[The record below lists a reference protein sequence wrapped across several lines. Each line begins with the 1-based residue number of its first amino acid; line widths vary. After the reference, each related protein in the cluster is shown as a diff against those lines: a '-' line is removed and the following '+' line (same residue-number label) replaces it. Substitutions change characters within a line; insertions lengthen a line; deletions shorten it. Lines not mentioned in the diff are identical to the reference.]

1 MRAHAFRKAIRHPE
15 LVEGSDSCR
24 TSDSSTINKSLS
36 YQKGYSRLPSPPT
49 TKIDTLAD
57 WVYLGSTSMA
67 EIQKTPTT
75 VGNAEMAQ
83 RFVQF
88 VMMQAQNIYY
98 VLGKIP
104 SPDGR
109 PIPPNLEAAKLL
121 IDQLEMV
128 QEKTRNNL
136 STQETSI
143 LEDALKNVRLGFVEA
158 SGGTPASMM
167 PKSQLGEFPMDE
179 DYDQDSLDDA
189 KSAPLPSAPDSGGAA
204 PASTPTPVESE
215 SKKKFTKSYG

>member
-1 MRAHAFRKAIRHPE
+1 
-15 LVEGSDSCR
+15 
-24 TSDSSTINKSLS
+24 
-36 YQKGYSRLPSPPT
+36 
-49 TKIDTLAD
+49 
-57 WVYLGSTSMA
+57 MA
-67 EIQKTPTT
+67 EIQKNSST

-109 PIPPNLEAAKLL
+109 AIPPNLEAAKLL

-136 STQETSI
+136 TPPETQI
-143 LEDALKNVRLGFVEA
+143 LDDALKNVRLAFVES

-179 DYDQDSLDDA
+179 DYDQDTPETA
-189 KSAPLPSAPDSGGAA
+189 KSGPLPTEPESTPHAPPSAPVAA
-204 PASTPTPVESE
+204 PAEE

>member
-1 MRAHAFRKAIRHPE
+1 
-15 LVEGSDSCR
+15 
-24 TSDSSTINKSLS
+24 
-36 YQKGYSRLPSPPT
+36 
-49 TKIDTLAD
+49 
-57 WVYLGSTSMA
+57 MA
-67 EIQKTPTT
+67 EIQKNPST

-104 SPDGR
+104 SQDGR
-109 PIPPNLEAAKLL
+109 AMPPNLEAAKML

-136 STQETSI
+136 SAQEASI
-143 LEDALKNVRLGFVEA
+143 LDDALKNVRLAFVES

-167 PKSQLGEFPMDE
+167 PSPAMGDFPVDE
-179 DYDQDSLDDA
+179 EEEPASPEPA
-189 KSAPLPSAPDSGGAA
+189 KASPVSPAAA
-204 PASTPTPVESE
+204 PAVSAPAESE
-215 SKKKFTKSYG
+215 NKKKFTKSYG

>member
-1 MRAHAFRKAIRHPE
+1 
-15 LVEGSDSCR
+15 
-24 TSDSSTINKSLS
+24 
-36 YQKGYSRLPSPPT
+36 
-49 TKIDTLAD
+49 
-57 WVYLGSTSMA
+57 MA
-67 EIQKTPTT
+67 EIQKAG
-75 VGNAEMAQ
+75 GNAEMAQ

-98 VLGKIP
+98 LLGKIP

-109 PIPPNLEAAKLL
+109 AVPPNLEGAKIF

-143 LEDALKNVRLGFVEA
+143 IEDALKNVRLAFVEA

-167 PKSQLGEFPMDE
+167 PKSTLPDFPME
-179 DYDQDSLDDA
+179 EELDDVEPAPAAEKA
-189 KSAPLPSAPDSGGAA
+189 KAAEAA
-204 PASTPTPVESE
+204 PASVPQSE
-215 SKKKFTKSYG
+215 NKKKFTKSYG

>member
-1 MRAHAFRKAIRHPE
+1 
-15 LVEGSDSCR
+15 
-24 TSDSSTINKSLS
+24 
-36 YQKGYSRLPSPPT
+36 
-49 TKIDTLAD
+49 
-57 WVYLGSTSMA
+57 MA
-67 EIQKTPTT
+67 EIQKNQST

-88 VMMQAQNIYY
+88 VMMQAQNIFY

-109 PIPPNLEAAKLL
+109 AIPPNLEAGKLL

-136 STQETSI
+136 STQETQI
-143 LEDALKNVRLGFVEA
+143 LEDALKNVRLAFVEIQRRHA
-158 SGGTPASMM
+158 RQHDAQVPARRISHGRGLR
-167 PKSQLGEFPMDE
+167 PGSRE
-179 DYDQDSLDDA
+179 DA
-189 KSAPLPSAPDSGGAA
+189 KPEPAAVEPESAPHAPPSAPPAA
-204 PASTPTPVESE
+204 PAEE

>member
-1 MRAHAFRKAIRHPE
+1 
-15 LVEGSDSCR
+15 
-24 TSDSSTINKSLS
+24 
-36 YQKGYSRLPSPPT
+36 
-49 TKIDTLAD
+49 
-57 WVYLGSTSMA
+57 MA
-67 EIQKTPTT
+67 EIQKNQSK

-88 VMMQAQNIYY
+88 VMMQTQNIYY
-98 VLGKIP
+98 VLGRIP

-128 QEKTRNNL
+128 QEKTRGNL
-136 STQETSI
+136 STQESSI
-143 LEDALKNVRLGFVEA
+143 LDEALKNVRLGFVEA

-167 PKSQLGEFPMDE
+167 PPSSVGEFPMDE
-179 DYDQDSLDDA
+179 DYGQE
-189 KSAPLPSAPDSGGAA
+189 SAGTLPEEPKPASAA
-204 PASTPTPVESE
+204 PSTPAPIEAE

>member
-1 MRAHAFRKAIRHPE
+1 
-15 LVEGSDSCR
+15 
-24 TSDSSTINKSLS
+24 
-36 YQKGYSRLPSPPT
+36 
-49 TKIDTLAD
+49 
-57 WVYLGSTSMA
+57 MA
-67 EIQKTPTT
+67 EIQKNSST

-109 PIPPNLEAAKLL
+109 PIPPNLDAAKLL

-128 QEKTRNNL
+128 QEKTRGNL
-136 STQETSI
+136 SAQESGI
-143 LEDALKNVRLGFVEA
+143 LDDALKNVRLGFVET

-179 DYDQDSLDDA
+179 DYDQDPGEGLKA
-189 KSAPLPSAPDSGGAA
+189 APAASAPPVPAAAAVPSAPV
-204 PASTPTPVESE
+204 PAEE

>member
-1 MRAHAFRKAIRHPE
+1 
-15 LVEGSDSCR
+15 
-24 TSDSSTINKSLS
+24 
-36 YQKGYSRLPSPPT
+36 
-49 TKIDTLAD
+49 
-57 WVYLGSTSMA
+57 MA
-67 EIQKTPTT
+67 EIQKNQST

-88 VMMQAQNIYY
+88 VMMQTQNIYY
-98 VLGKIP
+98 VLGRIP

-128 QEKTRNNL
+128 QEKTRGNL
-136 STQETSI
+136 SNQEGSI
-143 LEDALKNVRLGFVEA
+143 LEEALKNVRLGFVEA

-167 PKSQLGEFPMDE
+167 PSSPAGEFPMDE
-179 DYDQDSLDDA
+179 DYDQESPA
-189 KSAPLPSAPDSGGAA
+189 EVPATATAA
-204 PASTPTPVESE
+204 PPALSTPAPADAE